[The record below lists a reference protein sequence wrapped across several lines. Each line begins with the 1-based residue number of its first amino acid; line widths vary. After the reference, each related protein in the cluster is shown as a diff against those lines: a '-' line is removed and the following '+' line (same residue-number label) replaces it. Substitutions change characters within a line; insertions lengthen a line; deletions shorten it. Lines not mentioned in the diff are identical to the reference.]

1 MKVQGFIIVCSD
13 WNRTAE
19 DLQNMLLLNC
29 SEQVAVKTQSKF
41 HKLLPQYLHFIELIT
56 NTKDQCQ
63 TDKRHNFINEMVTN
77 GCFTTSRT
85 M

>member
-29 SEQVAVKTQSKF
+29 SEQVAVKTQS
-41 HKLLPQYLHFIELIT
+41 T
-56 NTKDQCQ
+56 NYC
-63 TDKRHNFINEMVTN
+63 HSIYIL
-77 GCFTTSRT
+77 
-85 M
+85 